1 MSKSVNNELIEAN
14 ETLKAHRKLL
24 ELVNPFIEKT
34 EYDIKEINKNI
45 KKVKKEIKITEK
57 NLKKSY
63 STDLKE
69 KEKNMKRSHTYEEG
83 TKKTLFSILSPF
95 SRKSSS
101 VLSPTSTKSSSVL
114 SPTSTKSSSVLSP
127 TSTKSSS
134 YLSDMIRSNTSP
146 DPDSGEIDV
155 YFVYSIQLDSLM
167 DRKKD
172 LENLLIQKQQEYS
185 TFVRL
190 EDDFKT
196 DISILERKVKNLSS
210 IMIGSEKLKKLYASK
225 SKSFPELPEISGK
238 LDKRKSYKKNSSSS
252 IDSDDTLFS
261 RSKSNDTL
269 YPKRESNDYL

>member
-95 SRKSSS
+95 SR
-101 VLSPTSTKSSSVL
+101 KSSSVL